1 MTVARPKVYLSKQKG
16 AASILLDNALSWLP
30 AILRENFGY
39 SLKEVANNR
48 GPLAGNVTDVNGY
61 WVDLVDIFVH
71 GDQFVNFALTETNAG
86 FVALPTATM
95 QKKYPSLAD
104 VQALFVGTTD
114 ATRLVRQ
121 DGVVSLGIKSALQDR
136 T

>member
-1 MTVARPKVYLSKQKG
+1 M
-16 AASILLDNALSWLP
+16 
-30 AILRENFGY
+30 
-39 SLKEVANNR
+39 
-48 GPLAGNVTDVNGY
+48 NGY
-61 WVDLVDIFVH
+61 WVDLVDLFVH

-86 FVALPTATM
+86 FVALPTAGM